1 VGRPVAARPP
11 WLGRW
16 LVLESNFHT
25 GFARPRIAALPGPAV
40 EVFCRCDADLA
51 KRRLLDRAVGLL
63 GTSRHPVHCDTLR
76 DPSTFYSAETT
87 EPETTEPVAGGWPV
101 LEVDTSAPVDLEEL
115 IGRVRSAR
123 QGR

>member
-1 VGRPVAARPP
+1 M
-11 WLGRW
+11 
-16 LVLESNFHT
+16 
-25 GFARPRIAALPGPAV
+25 
-40 EVFCRCDADLA
+40 FCRCDADLA